1 MLNGFQRYLV
11 FFIFFQASLALS
23 QDLEVLA
30 DAFTHDPKLSK
41 AKFSFLAID
50 LITGDTL
57 LSVNPNQPLVTAST
71 TKLFS
76 TAMAM
81 EVLGL
86 DYRFETKIF
95 QAGSRK
101 DTLIM
106 GDLWV
111 QGGGDVSFGSRYFNA
126 EGSEFDGIKEWADTL
141 LGLGIKCIKGNVY
154 IDGSSFGYE
163 GAPKGWSAWDA
174 GNYYGAVPAGI
185 NVFDNVT
192 RYFFSTGKPGTK
204 AKLLSMVP
212 PQKSLVFTNKIV
224 SAKVTQ
230 DHSNLQGLPYDWR
243 RTGTGKLPAYQSSYM
258 VRGSVPDPE
267 KNVADVFS
275 EYIKEKGIVLSGE
288 VIPFRTAK
296 VNPPDYDNLKILYSV
311 AGRSVK
317 EIIEWT
323 NLKSVNFFAEG
334 LLKGVAFKLTGKGTH
349 ENGIQVYR
357 QYLSQ
362 RIDTSGLVLY
372 DGSGLSRMN
381 RISASHMFE
390 LLRYV
395 DRSSFAQDFK
405 QTLPIA
411 GKTGTIRDLC
421 VGQIGEG
428 RVYAKS
434 GTMTGIKSYAG
445 YIDAVSGRKI
455 AFSLIASDYSCSQS
469 VVKTYMESIF
479 NGLAGL

>member
-1 MLNGFQRYLV
+1 
-11 FFIFFQASLALS
+11 
-23 QDLEVLA
+23 
-30 DAFTHDPKLSK
+30 
-41 AKFSFLAID
+41 
-50 LITGDTL
+50 
-57 LSVNPNQPLVTAST
+57 
-71 TKLFS
+71 
-76 TAMAM
+76 
-81 EVLGL
+81 
-86 DYRFETKIF
+86 
-95 QAGSRK
+95 
-101 DTLIM
+101 
-106 GDLWV
+106 
-111 QGGGDVSFGSRYFNA
+111 
-126 EGSEFDGIKEWADTL
+126 
-141 LGLGIKCIKGNVY
+141 
-154 IDGSSFGYE
+154 
-163 GAPKGWSAWDA
+163 
-174 GNYYGAVPAGI
+174 
-185 NVFDNVT
+185 
-192 RYFFSTGKPGTK
+192 
-204 AKLLSMVP
+204 MVP
-212 PQKSLVFTNKIV
+212 SQNTLVFTNKIV
-224 SAKVTQ
+224 SAKVSQ

-267 KNVADVFS
+267 KNVADLFS
-275 EYIKEKGIVLSGE
+275 GYIKEKGIELSGE

-390 LLRYV
+390 LLRYING
-395 DRSSFAQDFK
+395 SSFAQDFK
-405 QTLPIA
+405 QTLPVA

-445 YIDAVSGRKI
+445 YIDAVSGKKI

>member
-1 MLNGFQRYLV
+1 
-11 FFIFFQASLALS
+11 
-23 QDLEVLA
+23 
-30 DAFTHDPKLSK
+30 
-41 AKFSFLAID
+41 
-50 LITGDTL
+50 
-57 LSVNPNQPLVTAST
+57 
-71 TKLFS
+71 
-76 TAMAM
+76 
-81 EVLGL
+81 
-86 DYRFETKIF
+86 
-95 QAGSRK
+95 
-101 DTLIM
+101 
-106 GDLWV
+106 
-111 QGGGDVSFGSRYFNA
+111 
-126 EGSEFDGIKEWADTL
+126 
-141 LGLGIKCIKGNVY
+141 
-154 IDGSSFGYE
+154 
-163 GAPKGWSAWDA
+163 
-174 GNYYGAVPAGI
+174 
-185 NVFDNVT
+185 
-192 RYFFSTGKPGTK
+192 
-204 AKLLSMVP
+204 
-212 PQKSLVFTNKIV
+212 
-224 SAKVTQ
+224 
-230 DHSNLQGLPYDWR
+230 
-243 RTGTGKLPAYQSSYM
+243 M

-267 KNVADVFS
+267 KNVADLFS
-275 EYIKEKGIVLSGE
+275 GYIKEKGIELSGE

-390 LLRYV
+390 LLRYING
-395 DRSSFAQDFK
+395 SSFAQDFK
-405 QTLPIA
+405 QTLPVA

-445 YIDAVSGRKI
+445 YIDAVSGKKI
-455 AFSLIASDYSCSQS
+455 AFSLVASDYSCSQS
-469 VVKTYMESIF
+469 VVKTYMESLF

>member
-1 MLNGFQRYLV
+1 
-11 FFIFFQASLALS
+11 
-23 QDLEVLA
+23 
-30 DAFTHDPKLSK
+30 
-41 AKFSFLAID
+41 
-50 LITGDTL
+50 
-57 LSVNPNQPLVTAST
+57 
-71 TKLFS
+71 
-76 TAMAM
+76 
-81 EVLGL
+81 
-86 DYRFETKIF
+86 
-95 QAGSRK
+95 
-101 DTLIM
+101 
-106 GDLWV
+106 
-111 QGGGDVSFGSRYFNA
+111 
-126 EGSEFDGIKEWADTL
+126 
-141 LGLGIKCIKGNVY
+141 
-154 IDGSSFGYE
+154 
-163 GAPKGWSAWDA
+163 
-174 GNYYGAVPAGI
+174 
-185 NVFDNVT
+185 
-192 RYFFSTGKPGTK
+192 
-204 AKLLSMVP
+204 MVP
-212 PQKSLVFTNKIV
+212 PQNSLVFTNKIV
-224 SAKVTQ
+224 SAKVSQ

-267 KNVADVFS
+267 KNVADLFS
-275 EYIKEKGIVLSGE
+275 GYIKEKGIELSGE

-390 LLRYV
+390 LLRYING
-395 DRSSFAQDFK
+395 SSFAQDFK
-405 QTLPIA
+405 QTLPVA

-445 YIDAVSGRKI
+445 YIDAVSGKKI